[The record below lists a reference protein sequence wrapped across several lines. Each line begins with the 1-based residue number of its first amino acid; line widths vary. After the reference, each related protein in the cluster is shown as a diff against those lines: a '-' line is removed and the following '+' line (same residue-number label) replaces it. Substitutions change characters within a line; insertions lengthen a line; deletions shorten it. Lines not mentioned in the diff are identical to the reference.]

1 MSEEKIVWEK
11 WIDPLNTNVDEV
23 EYPGH
28 DYPSMDE
35 DKSYELFSTDPL
47 FEDKMDE
54 YADADEEH
62 SRKNISY
69 NPMRIVSTP
78 HGFVSLTE
86 HSFASKNFDFWTLH
100 YSRDITKKVEEIIE
114 KCEGVESINVLTRYR
129 ARIGFNRPLIQ
140 SGVFN
145 LSEIKKNIENSIIN
159 STPNYVEEETI
170 EHSSFSKEI
179 KDKAKNVIQRLSM
192 FKRWSVYVLPNGNIE
207 TVVGSD
213 NSGDFEKTQS
223 LFEQAEKI
231 VGGMVFSSGKN

>member
-1 MSEEKIVWEK
+1 MSEKKIVWEK
-11 WIDPLNTNVDEV
+11 WIDPLNTNIDEV

-28 DYPSMDE
+28 DYPSLE
-35 DKSYELFSTDPL
+35 EEKSYELFSTDPL
-47 FEDKMDE
+47 FEEKMDE
-54 YADADEEH
+54 YSDSEEEH
-62 SRKNISY
+62 HKKNISY

-114 KCEGVESINVLTRYR
+114 KCEGVESLNVLTRYR

-145 LSEIKKNIENSIIN
+145 LSEIKKNIENSIISSKAN
-159 STPNYVEEETI
+159 HKEKEEI
-170 EHSSFSKEI
+170 EESSFNREI
-179 KDKAKNVIQRLSM
+179 KDKAKNVIERLSM

-213 NSGDFEKTQS
+213 DSGDFEKTKS
-223 LFEQAEKI
+223 LFEEAERI